1 MSRGLLLSLALLVA
15 AGCAPKPFPEDNLPS
30 WEERP
35 VTGTFNASF
44 EDVWDA
50 SLEVLCDHAPLDRI
64 ERSQGVIQTGWVK
77 DFSDYVYKTYGGTRV
92 PESIRW
98 RMTVDIRKTGGRTE
112 VRMISQEQ
120 VEKDLISANLEFT
133 GSVYQ
138 WIDVPSS
145 TSKERMLLEEI
156 LGLLEQDRSQPD
168 YGYDDDNYA
177 Q

>member
-1 MSRGLLLSLALLVA
+1 MRSWLVILPLMLATA
-15 AGCAPKPFPEDNLPS
+15 CAPKPFPEDTLPS

-35 VTGTFNASF
+35 VTGTFNA
-44 EDVWDA
+44 DLDTVWDA
-50 SLEVLCDHAPLDRI
+50 SLEILGEHAPLDRI
-64 ERSQGVIQTGWVK
+64 ERQQGLIQTGWVR

-92 PESIRW
+92 PEPIRW
-98 RMTVDIRKTGGRTE
+98 RMTVDVRRVGGRTE
-112 VRMISQEQ
+112 VQLINQEQ

-133 GSVYQ
+133 GSVYR

-156 LGLLEQDRSQPD
+156 LSVLENKRTKPD
-168 YGYDDDNYA
+168 YDYDYA